1 MVEVKL
7 EHEKPVS
14 VMAIVADIRDNG
26 YVQGIDFDFSYY
38 PSEFLQI
45 GAIKPRH
52 TIFYFYNENIASWF
66 ALKYCDHKTGA

>member
-38 PSEFLQI
+38 PSEFVNY
-45 GAIKPRH
+45 GDIKNRH
-52 TIFYFYNENIASWF
+52 TIFHFYNENLASWF
-66 ALKYCDHKTGA
+66 VLKYCS